1 MHDRI
6 QALPDVR
13 LLFEELFFERSL
25 TPYISKSVISLP
37 PDSIGIVCRGVVQL
51 TTLQPNGNEV
61 LLGLIGPS
69 MPLGLPMTYINP
81 YQATALTDVDML
93 WLSLPEIESSPT
105 LAAGLFRHMTLRVLQ
120 AESWLALSGMR
131 PVSER
136 LRHLLT
142 LLARQLGQP
151 TGDDNAIRLSVR
163 LTHEQLA
170 NAIGTTRVTVT
181 RLLNTFCEEGWL
193 CVDRQ
198 RHMVISP
205 EGLM

>member
-6 QALPDVR
+6 QILPDVR
-13 LLFEELFFERSL
+13 LLLEELYSERYL
-25 TPYISKSVISLP
+25 TPYISKSGISLQS
-37 PDSIGIVCRGVVQL
+37 DAIGIVCRGVIQL

-69 MPLGLPMTYINP
+69 MPLGMPMTDMNP
-81 YQATALTDVDML
+81 YQATALTDVDVL
-93 WLSLPEIESSPT
+93 WLSLAEIESSPK
-105 LAAGLFRHMTLRVLQ
+105 LAAGLFRHMTLRVRQ
-120 AESWLALSGMR
+120 AETWLALSGMR

-142 LLARQLGQP
+142 LLAQQLGQVH
-151 TGDDNAIRLSVR
+151 GESSIRLTVR

-181 RLLNTFCEEGWL
+181 RLLNTFCDEGWL
-193 CVDRQ
+193 HVDRQ
-198 RHMVISP
+198 RHIVIAS
-205 EGLM
+205 EGLV

>member
-13 LLFEELFFERSL
+13 LLLEELYFDRPL
-25 TPYISKSVISLP
+25 TPYISKSTVSLP
-37 PDSIGIVCRGVVQL
+37 TDAIGIVCRGVVQL

-69 MPLGLPMTYINP
+69 MPLGMPMTDMNP
-81 YQATALTDVDML
+81 YQAMALTDVDLL
-93 WLSLPEIESSPT
+93 WLPISEIEASPK
-105 LAAGLFRHMTLRVLQ
+105 LAAGLFRHMTLRVQQ

-142 LLARQLGQP
+142 LLVRQLGQEH
-151 TGDDNAIRLSVR
+151 GDNSVRLTVR

-181 RLLNTFCEEGWL
+181 RLLNTFCDEGWL
-193 CVDRQ
+193 SIDRQ
-198 RHMVISP
+198 RHMVMSLD
-205 EGLM
+205 GLA